1 MRRAG
6 EGVDWDHRIGTGS
19 NWPDREMIVWRMDL
33 AKLGFWERRLW
44 RVARKGSNWPKKRW
58 LMVTLE
64 RSSVSLSSISEK
76 IVKVDEKLGL

>member
-44 RVARKGSNWPKKRW
+44 RVARKGSNWPKKR
-58 LMVTLE
+58 
-64 RSSVSLSSISEK
+64 
-76 IVKVDEKLGL
+76 